1 MKLTVS
7 HRIVTRFDPPR
18 RRLLQSLR
26 TYPTDCASQKVL
38 SWDVSVADA
47 ITGAE
52 FTDGAGDRTVTFS
65 SPGEVSEVVVEI
77 KGEVQTFDTLG
88 VVRDLKEKVPPIAY
102 QTSTRMVRADAA
114 INALAAE
121 AVAGVAEA
129 KGLDRAH
136 NLAQAVTGA
145 MSKNREPA
153 RELMTAAEA
162 LEAGKGGAAD
172 YAHLL
177 IAAAHSLGLPA
188 RFVYGYYMRNS
199 AEFEIEVEAEDQVG
213 ATVSGLWSAHAWA
226 EIWVDGM
233 GWVGFD
239 PMEECCPDEAY
250 VRLCSGRDGHD
261 AMPVRAVALGMGAG
275 AHAVALDVAG
285 TEQ

>member
-38 SWDVSVADA
+38 SWEVTVADA
-47 ITGAE
+47 LAGAE

-65 SPGEVSEVVVEI
+65 SPGEVAEAVIEI
-77 KGEVQTFDTLG
+77 KGEVQTYDTLG
-88 VVRDLKEKVPPIAY
+88 VVRDLKEKVAPVAY
-102 QTSTRMVRADAA
+102 QTSTRMIRPDAA
-114 INALAAE
+114 ITALAAE
-121 AVAGVAEA
+121 AVAGVDEA

-145 MSKNREPA
+145 LGRSREPR
-153 RELMTAAEA
+153 RELLTAAEA
-162 LEAGKGGAAD
+162 LEAGKGGSAE

-177 IAAAHSLGLPA
+177 IAAAQSLGLPA

-199 AEFEIEVEAEDQVG
+199 AEFEVEIEAEAQVG
-213 ATVSGLWSAHAWA
+213 ATVSTLWSAHAWA
-226 EIWVDGM
+226 EIWVEGM

-261 AMPVRAVALGMGAG
+261 AMPVRAVAQGMGAE

>member
-18 RRLLQSLR
+18 RRLLQSVR

-38 SWDVSVADA
+38 SWDITVTDS

-65 SPGEVSEVVVEI
+65 TPGETSESVIEI

-102 QTSTRMVRADAA
+102 QTSTRMIRPDAA

-121 AVAGVAEA
+121 AVGGIAED

-145 MSKNREPA
+145 ITKSREPGK
-153 RELMTAAEA
+153 EMLTAAET
-162 LEAGKGGAAD
+162 LEAGKGGAAE

-177 IAAAHSLGLPA
+177 ISAAQSLGLPA

-199 AEFEIEVEAEDQVG
+199 AEFEVEIEAEAQVG
-213 ATVSGLWSAHAWA
+213 ATVASLWSGHSWA
-226 EIWVDGM
+226 EIWVEGM
-233 GWVGFD
+233 GWVAFD
-239 PMEECCPDEAY
+239 AMEECCPDEAY
-250 VRLCSGRDGHD
+250 IRLCSGRDGHD
-261 AMPVRAVALGMGAG
+261 AMPIRAVALGMGAE